1 MKLSFF
7 LWDSEIWVMKV
18 VAVVIVSAKKKRWKL
33 DFTVK
38 LFFNSITENFGK
50 KFLVHRKISYTVVFM
65 DFSLV

>member
-1 MKLSFF
+1 
-7 LWDSEIWVMKV
+7 MKV

-38 LFFNSITENFGK
+38 LFFNSITEYFGK

-65 DFSLV
+65 DF